1 MIMHVLVIDD
11 DKNISRS
18 IKWLLEDHGHSVR
31 TATTGQDALES
42 IHKDHFDLVFLDV
55 MLPDIHGLEVLHG
68 LFKQRPQVKVMMISG
83 HADLNTAVKAT
94 KLGAF
99 DFFEKPLNPEKI
111 LLQVENLQAQRRIM
125 AERDELKERLQSEY
139 RMIGK
144 SAEIER
150 LRDQIERAAP
160 GSGRILIY
168 GENSTGKEL
177 VAREIHANGQRKNK
191 PFVQLNCAM

>member
-1 MIMHVLVIDD
+1 
-11 DKNISRS
+11 
-18 IKWLLEDHGHSVR
+18 
-31 TATTGQDALES
+31 
-42 IHKDHFDLVFLDV
+42 
-55 MLPDIHGLEVLHG
+55 MLPDIHGLKVLHG
-68 LFKQRPQVKVMMISG
+68 LFKRRPQVKVMMIFG

-99 DFFEKPLNPEKI
+99 DFFVKPLNPEKI

-125 AERDELKERLQSEY
+125 ADRDELKERLQFEY

-160 GSGRILIY
+160 SSGRISIY

-177 VAREIHANGQRKNK
+177 VTREIHANSQRKNK